1 MITSKQSH
9 AGDPF
14 FTSRG
19 ALPKVVENDEAS
31 FKTKLG
37 KKVKSFKD
45 ALFVVEATGGY
56 ERQIVKWLQANDLD
70 VAIVNPKQVR
80 HFAKGIGHD
89 AKTDPIDAKVIA
101 KFGEVV
107 QPEPKAIP
115 CSESEKLDAL
125 VTRRKQLLDLINQES
140 NRLKQAYGSEVKEMI
155 RESLESLKNQKKA
168 LEKRIK
174 KAVAADKKN
183 ARKIEICESVDGVGK
198 VTVATL
204 MSDLPEL
211 GQLNRAE
218 IAKLVGIAPIDRDSG
233 TKSRKRLTQG
243 GRSYI
248 RKVLYMATLV
258 ATRRNPVIQVY
269 YQRLLAKGK
278 LKKVALV
285 AAMRKLI
292 TTLNYLVKTDQLWEP
307 PDSFKQE
314 RGAA

>member
-1 MITSKQSH
+1 M
-9 AGDPF
+9 
-14 FTSRG
+14 
-19 ALPKVVENDEAS
+19 
-31 FKTKLG
+31 
-37 KKVKSFKD
+37 
-45 ALFVVEATGGY
+45 
-56 ERQIVKWLQANDLD
+56 QANDLD

-115 CSESEKLDAL
+115 SSESEKLDAL

-140 NRLKQAYGSEVKEMI
+140 NRLKQAYDSEVKEMI

-218 IAKLVGIAPIDRDSG
+218 IAKSVGPHQSCRPLHRANLCYHNT
-233 TKSRKRLTQG
+233 TK
-243 GRSYI
+243 
-248 RKVLYMATLV
+248 
-258 ATRRNPVIQVY
+258 P
-269 YQRLLAKGK
+269 
-278 LKKVALV
+278 
-285 AAMRKLI
+285 
-292 TTLNYLVKTDQLWEP
+292 
-307 PDSFKQE
+307 
-314 RGAA
+314 